1 MRLSMMHESKEMSI
15 FHKTLKNKK
24 SVWKNEFEEKSCKKY
39 ECWEKSKIWRDFMSF
54 RCKNATS
61 VVSLSEA
68 ARKISI
74 NKGAFHLK

>member
-1 MRLSMMHESKEMSI
+1 
-15 FHKTLKNKK
+15 
-24 SVWKNEFEEKSCKKY
+24 
-39 ECWEKSKIWRDFMSF
+39 MSF

-61 VVSLSEA
+61 VVSLEA